1 MKLGPFF
8 FMLLRLFVQMITK
21 VVEAGDDD
29 EDKKDLQKNGFGTT
43 HD

>member
-8 FMLLRLFVQMITK
+8 FMLLRLFVQLIQKM
-21 VVEAGDDD
+21 VEDGDDA